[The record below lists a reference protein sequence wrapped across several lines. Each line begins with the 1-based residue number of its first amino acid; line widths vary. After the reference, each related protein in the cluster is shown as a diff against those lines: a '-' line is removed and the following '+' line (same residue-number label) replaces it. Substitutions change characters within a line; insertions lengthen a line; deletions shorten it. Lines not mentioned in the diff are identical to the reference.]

1 MMPRPLRFFFHL
13 FAPDA
18 CGDEFSVFAVIA
30 DGGRHIEGIGDG
42 TGETPA
48 YDVGGIHDEEESVGV
63 YFFDQVTDSGD
74 LGEVYD
80 GEDDFLFGSG
90 ESALTIEEGGSVT
103 DISKEGIRY
112 FQRFIG
118 DDEGC
123 FSLGKAD
130 DDAVCQIGIDV
141 HGNEC
146 ADGRFQG
153 KEEGSGSYD
162 DDVDTKDDVSYFQI
176 VEFLEDCA
184 DYVKSAGIG
193 VVSIE
198 ESHGK
203 AQYDT
208 AGNGGNQGIFHDLII
223 GHKTGEIDEYRA
235 EDGAQ
240 NGNQGVQFSHVFQGE
255 DEDRD
260 IENEVGDTDGE
271 TGHVVQNHGDTGE
284 ASREELVGNQKG
296 IDAYGIAEGAD
307 NGDDHDKSEPLP
319 VGGSMRVG
327 SQHVF
332 HKIVLSWNVFVQN
345 EIVYLSYTELFNLQ

>member
-74 LGEVYD
+74 LGEVDY
-80 GEDDFLFGSG
+80 GEDDFLFSSG
-90 ESALTIEEGGSVT
+90 EGALSVEEGSSVT
-103 DISKEGIRY
+103 DISKEGICY

-123 FSLGKAD
+123 FSLGEAD
-130 DDAVCQIGIDV
+130 DYAVGQVCIDV

-146 ADGRFQG
+146 ADGRFEG

-162 DDVDTKDDVSYFQI
+162 YHVDSKDHVSYFQI
-176 VEFLEDCA
+176 VEFLHHGPY
-184 DYVKSAGIG
+184 YVQASRIG
-193 VVSIE
+193 VVAVE
-198 ESHGK
+198 EAHGE
-203 AQYDT
+203 AQDHAACYGGDQGVFHYFIVGHE
-208 AGNGGNQGIFHDLII
+208 AG
-223 GHKTGEIDEYRA
+223 EVDEYGA
-235 EDGAQ
+235 EDGTQ
-240 NGNQGVQFSHVFQGE
+240 DGDECIEFSHAFQGE
-255 DEDRD
+255 DENRYIEDEVCYTDRKA
-260 IENEVGDTDGE
+260 
-271 TGHVVQNHGDTGE
+271 GHVVENHGDTGE
-284 ASREELVGNQKG
+284 ASREELVGYQEG

-307 NGDDHDKSEPLP
+307 DGNDHDKSEPLP
-319 VGGSMRVG
+319 VGGRMCVG
-327 SQHVF
+327 SQYVF
-332 HKIVLSWNVFVQN
+332 HKIVLS
-345 EIVYLSYTELFNLQ
+345 